1 MFSIIPRATPPPD
14 DGEPPLP
21 SLPPYLAIAYLVLI
35 VYASLHPFQGWRASG
50 ISPFVFLEAAWP
62 RYWTLF
68 DLSINIAAYVPCG
81 FFLALSLEYR
91 IPRPRALL
99 IAFLSGT
106 VLSFAIESIQSYL
119 PSRVPSNIDLLCN
132 SLGAG
137 LGALAS
143 FCGGRRCLAHVLR
156 AQGPLLSVPYAEYGL
171 ILIGLWL
178 LTQLSPETLLFG
190 AGDLRH
196 VFDISP
202 AFPYGAPSFFA
213 LETGIVVCNTLAIG
227 LIASLVFAG
236 RCATPRALARFF
248 AAALLIRTLAA
259 AMLVGPESALV
270 WLTPGAG
277 VGILLGGVALIL
289 VRLPFRRRIAAAGTA
304 LLIGAVLVNLAPF
317 NPYSATALAV
327 WRQGHFLNF
336 NGLTRLAASFWP
348 ALALVYLVLLG
359 RRRRGGTR

>member
-1 MFSIIPRATPPPD
+1 MSNTIPRATPPPT
-14 DGEPPLP
+14 DGAPLLP
-21 SLPPYLAIAYLVLI
+21 SLPRYLAIAYLALI

-68 DLSINIAAYVPCG
+68 DLSINIAAYVPFG
-81 FFLALSLEYR
+81 FFLALSLENHGT
-91 IPRPRALL
+91 RPRASL

-106 VLSFAIESIQSYL
+106 ALSFAIESIQSYL

-137 LGALAS
+137 LGAIAS
-143 FCGGRRCLAHVLR
+143 FRGGKRGLVRILR
-156 AQGPLLSVPYAEYGL
+156 AQGHLLSVPYAEYGL

-196 VFDISP
+196 IVDISP
-202 AFPYGAPSFFA
+202 ALVYDAPSFFV

-227 LIASLVFAG
+227 LITSIVFAG
-236 RCATPRALARFF
+236 RRATPRALARFF
-248 AAALLIRTLAA
+248 SAALLIRTLAA
-259 AMLVGPESALV
+259 AVLIGPASALA
-270 WLTPGAG
+270 WLTPGAS
-277 VGILLGGVALIL
+277 VGILLGSAALIL
-289 VRLPFRRRIAAAGTA
+289 VRLPIRMRIAVAGMA
-304 LLIGAVLVNLAPF
+304 LLIGTVLVNLAPF
-317 NPYSATALAV
+317 NPYSTTALAV

-336 NGLTRLAASFWP
+336 NGLTRLAASSWP
-348 ALALVYLVLLG
+348 FLALIYLALLG
-359 RRRRGGTR
+359 RRL